1 MFPLTCIF
9 FGFMHVRGL
18 FIIKV
23 ANCVIISAGSCSFTI
38 GSTANEIEPFAKTM
52 TVMPVTAISVIL
64 TLSLYCNR
72 LLCRS
77 ISHFPCH
84 AFYYRHTF
92 GKKGHHGLGQ
102 QITPPKLKSNQRALR
117 GSYAVDREDLT
128 YRNGRQLTTRLFVRK
143 RPVLSTVTLT
153 VNSA

>member
-84 AFYYRHTF
+84 AFYYRLTIS
-92 GKKGHHGLGQ
+92 KKRLYALGQ
-102 QITPPKLKSNQRALR
+102 QFIPSKIKRLQMALR
-117 GSYAVDREDLT
+117 GLYGQICKRKLPKRYLETARAFFAK
-128 YRNGRQLTTRLFVRK
+128 NALFCQ
-143 RPVLSTVTLT
+143 P
-153 VNSA
+153 